1 MAQKI
6 NQQNRIIGVNQY
18 FSASTADLR
27 HFAVHIKLSESAKM
41 PILAIDELADAA
53 NDAFDIDIFV
63 PGASLVAY
71 VGHQCVK

>member
-1 MAQKI
+1 MPQEAAEPLVVPFSG
-6 NQQNRIIGVNQY
+6 GV
-18 FSASTADLR
+18 TDAD
-27 HFAVHIKLSESAKM
+27 
-41 PILAIDELADAA
+41 

>member
-1 MAQKI
+1 
-6 NQQNRIIGVNQY
+6 
-18 FSASTADLR
+18 
-27 HFAVHIKLSESAKM
+27 M

>member
-27 HFAVHIKLSESAKM
+27 HFVPCISNCQNRLKM
-41 PILAIDELADAA
+41 PILAIDELAD
-53 NDAFDIDIFV
+53 NAFDIDIFV